1 MDPNFTTPI
10 QRIQTIAQFY
20 FILISKKFD
29 CLSRVRDRRLRKFNV
44 MITSIFRDDR
54 LSGEFCHPLHHWKYH
69 KFTPVQNYIKIN
81 SEKLKLFTL
90 PQSRAP
96 CVFLLIPTLSLSIK
110 FVRARTKRRNV
121 VVLRLFVSMS
131 SLWKFWVKFT
141 TTWYGSYGRTP
152 TIWLIWTI
160 SYGPYHMRPWL
171 TSYMKEYGMA
181 ASDHFLALEWSI
193 FNMWKLLGNGTNVS
207 KYAICFACSAIV

>member
-1 MDPNFTTPI
+1 MLYSYPADYDPATIASAANTVISQFFKNYTDSWTKPELFEQIYGLKMDPNFTTPI

-54 LSGEFCHPLHHWKYH
+54 LSGEFCHPLHHWKYN
-69 KFTPVQNYIKIN
+69 KFTSVQNYIKIN
-81 SEKLKLFTL
+81 SEKLKRFTL

-96 CVFLLIPTLSLSIK
+96 CVFLLIPLLSLSMK
-110 FVRARTKRRNV
+110 FVRPRSNRRNV

-131 SLWKFWVKFT
+131 S
-141 TTWYGSYGRTP
+141 
-152 TIWLIWTI
+152 
-160 SYGPYHMRPWL
+160 
-171 TSYMKEYGMA
+171 
-181 ASDHFLALEWSI
+181 
-193 FNMWKLLGNGTNVS
+193 
-207 KYAICFACSAIV
+207 